1 MRRRAKRFC
10 CTQVS
15 TYLPDWLPSDTIYQ
29 PSVPRTEDLAVLMD
43 GDEDVDMEV
52 LRSKGE
58 CLVLGGYRQ
67 PCCTDGWGQGRECG
81 GAEEKG

>member
-1 MRRRAKRFC
+1 M
-10 CTQVS
+10 
-15 TYLPDWLPSDTIYQ
+15 
-29 PSVPRTEDLAVLMD
+29 LMD